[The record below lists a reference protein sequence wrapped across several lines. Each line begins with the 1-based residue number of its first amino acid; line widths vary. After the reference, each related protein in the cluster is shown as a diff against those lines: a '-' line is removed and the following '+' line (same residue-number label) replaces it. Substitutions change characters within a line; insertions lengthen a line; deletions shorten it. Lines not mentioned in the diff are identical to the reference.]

1 MPDDFNELEQE
12 ADVIQEP
19 EPAPVPPEAERPLLG
34 EIVSTPPVPDEAH
47 VLKINGPRAGQEG
60 YDKAF
65 QCVPRGTKKTV
76 GSLPVAHVFGVCD
89 GGEAGQLYR
98 YHARVQSSKIEVAVT
113 PLEEESS

>member
-47 VLKINGPRAGQEG
+47 VLKINGPG
-60 YDKAF
+60 
-65 QCVPRGTKKTV
+65 
-76 GSLPVAHVFGVCD
+76 
-89 GGEAGQLYR
+89 
-98 YHARVQSSKIEVAVT
+98 
-113 PLEEESS
+113 